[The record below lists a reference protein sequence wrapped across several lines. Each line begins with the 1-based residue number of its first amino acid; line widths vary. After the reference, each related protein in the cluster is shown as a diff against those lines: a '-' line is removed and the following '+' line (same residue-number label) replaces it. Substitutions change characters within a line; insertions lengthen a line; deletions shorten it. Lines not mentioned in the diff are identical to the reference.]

1 MDHKIDS
8 KIEKNTGYPM
18 YLQVAD
24 RIVASILSG
33 QLTADQKIMSIREAS
48 REMGVNHKTVE
59 MAIQILTDEQI
70 LEKRARSG
78 IYVKDVS
85 AIAIGRFVNKYHAQ
99 TAETEPI
106 RQQDDPCLSLV
117 GNHGVCVWIEW
128 DSLGP
133 RYVDSIREELRKRN
147 ISADVMLNAAGHP
160 AIRLDQGYLSPDD
173 FALLIQALHL
183 LLVH

>member
-1 MDHKIDS
+1 MDIRIDS
-8 KIEKNTGYPM
+8 KIDKTADCPM

-33 QLTADQKIMSIREAS
+33 QLTANQKVMSIREAS

-59 MAIQILTDEQI
+59 MAISILTEEHI

-85 AIAIGRFVNKYHAQ
+85 AIAIGRFISKYHTQ
-99 TAETEPI
+99 PTETEAI
-106 RQQDDPCLSLV
+106 RLQDEPRLSLV
-117 GNHGVCVWIEW
+117 GNHGVSVWIEW

-133 RYVDSIREELRKRN
+133 RYADSIREELRKRN
-147 ISADVMLNAAGHP
+147 ISADIMLNAAGHP
-160 AIRLDQGYLSPDD
+160 AIRLDQGYLSTDD
-173 FALLIQALHL
+173 FASLIKALHQL
-183 LLVH
+183 LAH